1 MNFQIDYILLILVF
15 FCPAVLLSDRIFKGE
30 NRILLLL
37 ITPIVGSFFWILSS
51 IILPLNYLI
60 TNKYLGLAVIASTIL
75 LIFFQANKSEK
86 YKNLFILSFSL
97 YVCEMINENYGV
109 IHNVAT
115 ASYAIESAKLNLNML
130 YSRIPVP
137 PLQVAGLKFMNNNVM
152 LVTINQYIGFSLLLF
167 NLEFI
172 SQYFKIKRGRL
183 YLFVFPVFTIFCVLL
198 EVASGRTHLVAS
210 QLLTLLF
217 LLSLA
222 DSQHGTV
229 LKNVYLLS
237 VFLIITSR
245 LESLLLYGPSLLLL
259 SINYLAKTKVDI
271 GKIFLVFCAGISI
284 NLLATSSIEDL
295 RSSFLNIFI
304 AMLFIMFLKYR
315 EDKIINKFITK
326 INLLISLFII
336 LIGFVAYSFYGSL
349 ALNSWASII
358 THLLDTHQ
366 NWIVSSLLLA
376 SMVVFSLSHTDDIFT
391 QKFITQLSLVVLL
404 ILITSPFQ
412 HSIYGG
418 GDWTNGLI
426 EMPIYNPYDE
436 SQTRSIL
443 QVLLS
448 LTPISALVL
457 NKAKK
462 DSPKQS
468 N

>member
-1 MNFQIDYILLILVF
+1 
-15 FCPAVLLSDRIFKGE
+15 
-30 NRILLLL
+30 
-37 ITPIVGSFFWILSS
+37 

-109 IHNVAT
+109 IHNVTT

-172 SQYFKIKRGRL
+172 SQYFKIKRVRL

-245 LESLLLYGPSLLLL
+245 LESLL
-259 SINYLAKTKVDI
+259 
-271 GKIFLVFCAGISI
+271 
-284 NLLATSSIEDL
+284 
-295 RSSFLNIFI
+295 
-304 AMLFIMFLKYR
+304 
-315 EDKIINKFITK
+315 
-326 INLLISLFII
+326 
-336 LIGFVAYSFYGSL
+336 
-349 ALNSWASII
+349 
-358 THLLDTHQ
+358 
-366 NWIVSSLLLA
+366 
-376 SMVVFSLSHTDDIFT
+376 
-391 QKFITQLSLVVLL
+391 
-404 ILITSPFQ
+404 
-412 HSIYGG
+412 
-418 GDWTNGLI
+418 
-426 EMPIYNPYDE
+426 
-436 SQTRSIL
+436 
-443 QVLLS
+443 
-448 LTPISALVL
+448 
-457 NKAKK
+457 
-462 DSPKQS
+462 
-468 N
+468 